1 MPKLDIN
8 LPTYESLLTTSEE
21 QRQAMQAERVVKLPV
36 DKISDFEGHP
46 FHVSLDEDM
55 LKLIDSIQENG
66 QMMPVFVRPAKSGDG
81 YEMISGH
88 RRKFALQQ
96 LGLTEIDAIVR
107 DLDDDQAT
115 ILMVDSNIQREH
127 VLPTE
132 RGYAYKMRLEAM
144 KHQGKRLL
152 DDPTSSQVGTKYRK
166 ERADQELA
174 DAVGESRNQLQ
185 RYIRLTY
192 LIEPIQQM
200 VDGTHEYNMRM
211 AFNPATE
218 ISFLSEDEQTL
229 LYQSMLEMQATPTLQ
244 QAQQL
249 KKRSQ
254 EGKLD
259 ESFIDGIL
267 ASEKPNQ
274 KEKLSFKN
282 EEIDYFFPRSYTP
295 KQKKDV
301 IIKLLSAW
309 NKKREV
315 ER

>member
-1 MPKLDIN
+1 MANKLN
-8 LPTYESLLTTSEE
+8 LPSYESLLQSGE
-21 QRQAMQAERVVKLPV
+21 QARDNGAEKVVTIPI
-36 DKISDFEGHP
+36 DQIRDFEGHP
-46 FHVSLDEDM
+46 FHVSLDQDM

-66 QMMPVFVRPAKSGDG
+66 QMVPVFVRPAKDGNG
-81 YEMISGH
+81 YEMIAGH
-88 RRKFALQQ
+88 RRKFAFQQ
-96 LGLTEIDAIVR
+96 LGITEIQAIVR

-115 ILMVDSNIQREH
+115 ILMVDSNVQRENI
-127 VLPTE
+127 LPTE
-132 RGYAYKMRLEAM
+132 RGYAYKMRLDAM
-144 KHQGKRLL
+144 KHQGKSLL
-152 DDPTSSQVGTKYRK
+152 EDSTSTQVVSKYNKDRSN
-166 ERADQELA
+166 ESL
-174 DAVGESRNQLQ
+174 GEQIGISREKI
-185 RYIRLTY
+185 RHYIRLTY

-211 AFNPATE
+211 AFLTACE
-218 ISFLSEDEQTL
+218 ISFLKEDEQEL
-229 LYQSMLEMQATPTLQ
+229 LYQAMLEMQATPSLM

-274 KEKLSFKN
+274 KEKLSFKSD
-282 EEIDYFFPRSYTP
+282 EIDYFFPKTYTP

>member
-1 MPKLDIN
+1 MANKLN
-8 LPTYESLLTTSEE
+8 LPSYESLLQSGE
-21 QRQAMQAERVVKLPV
+21 QARDNGAEKVVTIPI
-36 DKISDFEGHP
+36 DQIRDFEGHP
-46 FHVSLDEDM
+46 FHVSLDQDM
-55 LKLIDSIQENG
+55 LKLINSIQENG
-66 QMMPVFVRPAKSGDG
+66 QMVPVFVRPAKDGNG
-81 YEMISGH
+81 YEMIAGH
-88 RRKFALQQ
+88 RRKFAFQQ
-96 LGLTEIDAIVR
+96 LGMKEIQAIVR

-115 ILMVDSNIQREH
+115 ILMVDSNVQRENI
-127 VLPTE
+127 LPTE

-144 KHQGKRLL
+144 KHQGKALMVDETSCLL
-152 DDPTSSQVGTKYRK
+152 GTKYNKDRS
-166 ERADQELA
+166 DLQLA
-174 DAVGESRNQLQ
+174 EQIGESARSLQ

-211 AFNPATE
+211 AFHPACE
-218 ISFLSEDEQTL
+218 ISFLKEDEQQL
-229 LYQSMLEMQATPTLQ
+229 LYQAMLEMQATPSLQ
-244 QAQQL
+244 QAQQI

-274 KEKLSFKN
+274 KEKLSFKSD
-282 EEIDYFFPRSYTP
+282 EIDYFFPKTYTP

>member
-1 MPKLDIN
+1 MANKLN
-8 LPTYESLLTTSEE
+8 LPSYESLLQSGE
-21 QRQAMQAERVVKLPV
+21 QARDNSTEKVITIPIDQIR
-36 DKISDFEGHP
+36 DFEGHP
-46 FHVSLDEDM
+46 FHVSLDQDM

-66 QMMPVFVRPAKSGDG
+66 QMVPVFVRPAKDGNG
-81 YEMISGH
+81 YEMIAGH
-88 RRKFALQQ
+88 RRKFAFQQ
-96 LGLTEIDAIVR
+96 LGMTEIQAIVR

-115 ILMVDSNIQREH
+115 ILMVDSNVQRENI
-127 VLPTE
+127 LPTE
-132 RGYAYKMRLEAM
+132 RGYAYKMRIEAM
-144 KHQGKRLL
+144 KHQGKKLL
-152 DDPTSSQVGTKYRK
+152 DDSTLDQLGPKYRK
-166 ERADQELA
+166 DHSYISLSEQI
-174 DAVGESRNQLQ
+174 GETQTQLK

-200 VDGTHEYNMRM
+200 VDGTHEYNMKM
-211 AFNPATE
+211 AFLPATE
-218 ISFLSEDEQTL
+218 ISFLKPEEQDH
-229 LYQSMLEMQATPTLQ
+229 LYEAMIEMQATPSFQ

-274 KEKLSFKN
+274 KEKLSFKSD
-282 EEIDYFFPRSYTP
+282 EIDYFFPKTYTP

>member
-1 MPKLDIN
+1 
-8 LPTYESLLTTSEE
+8 
-21 QRQAMQAERVVKLPV
+21 
-36 DKISDFEGHP
+36 
-46 FHVSLDEDM
+46 
-55 LKLIDSIQENG
+55 
-66 QMMPVFVRPAKSGDG
+66 
-81 YEMISGH
+81 MI
-88 RRKFALQQ
+88 
-96 LGLTEIDAIVR
+96 
-107 DLDDDQAT
+107 
-115 ILMVDSNIQREH
+115 
-127 VLPTE
+127 
-132 RGYAYKMRLEAM
+132 
-144 KHQGKRLL
+144 
-152 DDPTSSQVGTKYRK
+152 
-166 ERADQELA
+166 
-174 DAVGESRNQLQ
+174 
-185 RYIRLTY
+185 
-192 LIEPIQQM
+192 
-200 VDGTHEYNMRM
+200 DGTHEYNMRM

-218 ISFLSEDEQTL
+218 ISFLSEEEQGL

>member
-1 MPKLDIN
+1 MAILDMK
-8 LPTYESLLTTSEE
+8 LPTYESILQSAE
-21 QRQAMQAERVVKLPV
+21 QAKENSAEKVVIIPI
-36 DKISDFEGHP
+36 DQIRDFEGHP
-46 FHVSLDEDM
+46 FHVSLDQDM

-66 QMMPVFVRPAKSGDG
+66 QMVPVFVRPAKDGNG
-81 YEMISGH
+81 YEMIAGH
-88 RRKFALQQ
+88 RRKFALEK
-96 LGLTEIDAIVR
+96 LGLKDIQAIVR

-115 ILMVDSNIQREH
+115 ILMVDSNVQREN

-144 KHQGKRLL
+144 KHQGKALMV
-152 DDPTSSQVGTKYRK
+152 DETSCQLGTKYNKDRS
-166 ERADQELA
+166 DLQLA
-174 DAVGESRNQLQ
+174 EQIGESARSLQ

-218 ISFLSEDEQTL
+218 ISFLKKNEQEL
-229 LYQSMLEMQATPTLQ
+229 LYEAMLEMQATPSLM

-274 KEKLSFKN
+274 KEKLSFMSD
-282 EEIDYFFPRSYTP
+282 EIDYFFPKTYTP

-301 IIKLLSAW
+301 IIKLLKA
-309 NKKREV
+309 
-315 ER
+315 

>member
-1 MPKLDIN
+1 MANKLN
-8 LPTYESLLTTSEE
+8 LPSYESLLQSGE
-21 QRQAMQAERVVKLPV
+21 QARDNGAEKVVTIPI
-36 DKISDFEGHP
+36 DQIRDFEGHP
-46 FHVSLDEDM
+46 FHVSLDQDM

-66 QMMPVFVRPAKSGDG
+66 QMVPVFVRPAKDGNG
-81 YEMISGH
+81 YEMIAGH
-88 RRKFALQQ
+88 RRKFAFQQ
-96 LGLTEIDAIVR
+96 LGMTEIQAIVR

-115 ILMVDSNIQREH
+115 ILMVDSNVQRENI
-127 VLPTE
+127 LPTE

-144 KHQGKRLL
+144 KHQGKVLMV
-152 DDPTSSQVGTKYRK
+152 DETSAQLVPKYNKDRSR
-166 ERADQELA
+166 EALGDQI
-174 DAVGESRNQLQ
+174 GISREKL
-185 RYIRLTY
+185 RHYIRLTY

-200 VDGTHEYNMRM
+200 VDGTHEFNMKM
-211 AFNPATE
+211 AFLPATE
-218 ISFLSEDEQTL
+218 ISFLKPEEQEM
-229 LYQSMLEMQATPTLQ
+229 LYQAMLEMQATPSLM

-274 KEKLSFKN
+274 KEKLSFKSD
-282 EEIDYFFPRSYTP
+282 EIDYFFPKSYTP

-301 IIKLLSAW
+301 IIKLLRTW
-309 NKKREV
+309 NKNREV

>member
-1 MPKLDIN
+1 
-8 LPTYESLLTTSEE
+8 
-21 QRQAMQAERVVKLPV
+21 
-36 DKISDFEGHP
+36 
-46 FHVSLDEDM
+46 M

-66 QMMPVFVRPAKSGDG
+66 QMVPVFVRPAKDGNG
-81 YEMISGH
+81 YEMIAGH
-88 RRKFALQQ
+88 RRKFAFQQ
-96 LGLTEIDAIVR
+96 LGMTEIQAIVR

-115 ILMVDSNIQREH
+115 ILMVDSNVQRENI
-127 VLPTE
+127 LPTE

-152 DDPTSSQVGTKYRK
+152 DDSTLDPMGPKYVK
-166 ERADQELA
+166 DHSYNSLA
-174 DAVGESRNQLQ
+174 EQVGESQSQLK

-192 LIEPIQQM
+192 LIEPIQRM
-200 VDGTHEYNMRM
+200 VDGNHEYNMNM
-211 AFNPATE
+211 AFRPACE
-218 ISFLSEDEQTL
+218 ISFLKEDEQQL
-229 LYQSMLEMQATPTLQ
+229 LYQTMLEMQATPSLQ
-244 QAQQL
+244 QAQQI

-274 KEKLSFKN
+274 KEKLSFKSD
-282 EEIDYFFPRSYTP
+282 EIDYFFPKTYTP

>member
-1 MPKLDIN
+1 MANKLN
-8 LPTYESLLTTSEE
+8 LPSYESLLQSGE
-21 QRQAMQAERVVKLPV
+21 QARDNGAEKVVTIPL
-36 DKISDFEGHP
+36 DQIRDFEGHP
-46 FHVSLDEDM
+46 FHVSLDQDM

-66 QMMPVFVRPAKSGDG
+66 QMVPVFVRPAKDGNG
-81 YEMISGH
+81 YEMIAGH
-88 RRKFALQQ
+88 RRKFAFEQ
-96 LGLTEIDAIVR
+96 LGMTEIQAIVR

-115 ILMVDSNIQREH
+115 ILMVDSNVQRENI
-127 VLPTE
+127 LPTE

-144 KHQGKRLL
+144 KHQGKALMV
-152 DDPTSSQVGTKYRK
+152 DETSSLLGTKYRK
-166 ERADQELA
+166 ERTDQKLADQ
-174 DAVGESRNQLQ
+174 VGEARNTVQ

-200 VDGTHEYNMRM
+200 VDGIHEFNMRM
-211 AFNPATE
+211 AFHPACE
-218 ISFLSEDEQTL
+218 ISFLKPEEQEM
-229 LYQSMLEMQATPTLQ
+229 LYQAMLDMQATPSLM

-274 KEKLSFKN
+274 KEKLSFKSD
-282 EEIDYFFPRSYTP
+282 EIDYFFPKTYTP

-301 IIKLLSAW
+301 IIKLLRNW
-309 NKKREV
+309 NKNREV

>member
-1 MPKLDIN
+1 
-8 LPTYESLLTTSEE
+8 
-21 QRQAMQAERVVKLPV
+21 
-36 DKISDFEGHP
+36 
-46 FHVSLDEDM
+46 
-55 LKLIDSIQENG
+55 
-66 QMMPVFVRPAKSGDG
+66 MMPVFVRPAKSGDG

>member
-1 MPKLDIN
+1 MANKLN
-8 LPTYESLLTTSEE
+8 LPSYESLLQSGE
-21 QRQAMQAERVVKLPV
+21 QARDNGAEKVVTIPI
-36 DKISDFEGHP
+36 DQIRDFEGHP
-46 FHVSLDEDM
+46 FHVSLDQDM

-66 QMMPVFVRPAKSGDG
+66 QMVPVFVRPAKDGNG
-81 YEMISGH
+81 YEMIAGH
-88 RRKFALQQ
+88 RRKFAFQQ
-96 LGLTEIDAIVR
+96 LGMTEIQAIVR

-115 ILMVDSNIQREH
+115 ILMVDSNVQRENI
-127 VLPTE
+127 LPTE

-144 KHQGKRLL
+144 KHQGKALMV
-152 DDPTSSQVGTKYRK
+152 DETSGQLGPKYHK
-166 ERADQELA
+166 ERTNAQLA
-174 DAVGESRNQLQ
+174 EMVGESVKQLQ

-200 VDGTHEYNMRM
+200 VDGNHEFGMRM

-218 ISFLSEDEQTL
+218 ISFLKPEEQEM
-229 LYQSMLEMQATPTLQ
+229 LYQAMLEMQATPSLM

-274 KEKLSFKN
+274 KEKLSFKSD
-282 EEIDYFFPRSYTP
+282 EIDYFFPKSYTP

-301 IIKLLSAW
+301 IIKLLRTW
-309 NKKREV
+309 NKNREV

>member
-1 MPKLDIN
+1 MANKLN
-8 LPTYESLLTTSEE
+8 LPSYESLLQSGE
-21 QRQAMQAERVVKLPV
+21 QARDNGAEKVITIPIDQIK
-36 DKISDFEGHP
+36 DFEGHP
-46 FHVSLDEDM
+46 FHVSLDQDM

-66 QMMPVFVRPAKSGDG
+66 QMVPVFVRPAKDGNG
-81 YEMISGH
+81 YEMIAGH
-88 RRKFALQQ
+88 RRKFAFQQ
-96 LGLTEIDAIVR
+96 LGMKEIQAIVR

-115 ILMVDSNIQREH
+115 ILMVDSNVQRENI
-127 VLPTE
+127 LPTE
-132 RGYAYKMRLEAM
+132 RGYAYKMRLDAM
-144 KHQGKRLL
+144 KHQGRALL
-152 DDPTSSQVGTKYRK
+152 DDQTSAQLGPKYRK
-166 ERADQELA
+166 DRSNEQLA
-174 DAVGESRNQLQ
+174 EQVGESRNQIK

-200 VDGTHEYNMRM
+200 VDGTHEFNMRM

-218 ISFLSEDEQTL
+218 ISFLKPEEQEI
-229 LYQSMLEMQATPTLQ
+229 LYQSMLEMQATPSLM

-274 KEKLSFKN
+274 KEKLSFKSD
-282 EEIDYFFPRSYTP
+282 EIDYFFPKTYTP

-301 IIKLLSAW
+301 IIKLLRNW
-309 NKKREV
+309 NKNREV

>member
-1 MPKLDIN
+1 MANKLN
-8 LPTYESLLTTSEE
+8 LPSYESLLQSGE
-21 QRQAMQAERVVKLPV
+21 QARDNGAEKVITIPIDQIR
-36 DKISDFEGHP
+36 DFEGHP
-46 FHVSLDEDM
+46 FHVSLDQDM

-66 QMMPVFVRPAKSGDG
+66 QMVPVFVRPAKDGNG
-81 YEMISGH
+81 YEMIAGH
-88 RRKFALQQ
+88 RRKFAFQQ
-96 LGLTEIDAIVR
+96 LGITEIQAIVR

-115 ILMVDSNIQREH
+115 ILMVDSNVQRENI
-127 VLPTE
+127 LPTE

-152 DDPTSSQVGTKYRK
+152 DDETSCQVGTKYNKDRS
-166 ERADQELA
+166 DLHLA
-174 DAVGESRNQLQ
+174 EQIGESARSLQ

-200 VDGTHEYNMRM
+200 VDGNHEFGMRM

-218 ISFLSEDEQTL
+218 ISFLKPEEQEM
-229 LYQSMLEMQATPTLQ
+229 LYQAMLEMQATPSLM

-274 KEKLSFKN
+274 KEKLSFKSD
-282 EEIDYFFPRSYTP
+282 EIDYFFPKSYTP

-301 IIKLLSAW
+301 IIKLLRTW
-309 NKKREV
+309 NKN
-315 ER
+315 

>member
-1 MPKLDIN
+1 MANKLN
-8 LPTYESLLTTSEE
+8 LPSYESLLQSGE
-21 QRQAMQAERVVKLPV
+21 QARDNSTEKVITIPIDQIK
-36 DKISDFEGHP
+36 DFEGHP
-46 FHVSLDEDM
+46 FHVSLDQDM

-66 QMMPVFVRPAKSGDG
+66 QMVPVFVRPAKDGNG
-81 YEMISGH
+81 YEMIAGH
-88 RRKFALQQ
+88 RRKFAFEQ
-96 LGLTEIDAIVR
+96 LGMTEIQAIVR

-115 ILMVDSNIQREH
+115 ILMVDSNVQRENI
-127 VLPTE
+127 LPTE

-144 KHQGKRLL
+144 KHQGKALMVDETSALL
-152 DDPTSSQVGTKYRK
+152 GPKYKKDRSNETLAEQVGISR
-166 ERADQELA
+166 
-174 DAVGESRNQLQ
+174 ESVK

-211 AFNPATE
+211 AFHPACE
-218 ISFLSEDEQTL
+218 ISFLKPEEQEL
-229 LYQSMLEMQATPTLQ
+229 LYQAMLEMQATPSLM

-274 KEKLSFKN
+274 KEKLSFKSD
-282 EEIDYFFPRSYTP
+282 EIDYFFPKTYTP

>member
-1 MPKLDIN
+1 MANKLN
-8 LPTYESLLTTSEE
+8 LPSYESLLQSGE
-21 QRQAMQAERVVKLPV
+21 QARDNGAEKVVTIPI
-36 DKISDFEGHP
+36 DQIRDFEGHP
-46 FHVSLDEDM
+46 FHVFLDQDM

-66 QMMPVFVRPAKSGDG
+66 QMVPVFVRPAKDSNG
-81 YEMISGH
+81 YEMIAGH
-88 RRKFALQQ
+88 RRKFAFQQ
-96 LGLTEIDAIVR
+96 LGMTEIQAIVR

-115 ILMVDSNIQREH
+115 ILMVDSNVQRENI
-127 VLPTE
+127 LPTE

-144 KHQGKRLL
+144 KHQGKALMV
-152 DDPTSSQVGTKYRK
+152 DETSGQLGPKYRK
-166 ERADQELA
+166 ERTNAQLA
-174 DAVGESRNQLQ
+174 EMVGESVKQLQ

-200 VDGTHEYNMRM
+200 VDGNHEFGMRM

-218 ISFLSEDEQTL
+218 ISFLKPEEQEM
-229 LYQSMLEMQATPTLQ
+229 LYQAMLEMQATPSLMQ
-244 QAQQL
+244 VQQL

-274 KEKLSFKN
+274 KEKLSFKSD
-282 EEIDYFFPRSYTP
+282 EIDYFFPKSYTP

-301 IIKLLSAW
+301 IIKLLRTW
-309 NKKREV
+309 NKNREV

>member
-1 MPKLDIN
+1 MANKLN
-8 LPTYESLLTTSEE
+8 LPSYESLLQSGE
-21 QRQAMQAERVVKLPV
+21 QARDNGAEKVVTIPI
-36 DKISDFEGHP
+36 DQIRDFEGHP
-46 FHVSLDEDM
+46 FHVSLDQDM

-66 QMMPVFVRPAKSGDG
+66 QMVPVFVRPAKDGNG
-81 YEMISGH
+81 YEMIAGH
-88 RRKFALQQ
+88 RRKFAFQQ
-96 LGLTEIDAIVR
+96 LGITEIQAIVR

-115 ILMVDSNIQREH
+115 ILMVDSNVQRENI
-127 VLPTE
+127 LPTE
-132 RGYAYKMRLEAM
+132 RGYAYKMRLDAM
-144 KHQGKRLL
+144 KHQGKSLL
-152 DDPTSSQVGTKYRK
+152 EDSTSTQVVSKYNKDRSN
-166 ERADQELA
+166 ESL
-174 DAVGESRNQLQ
+174 GEQIGISREKI
-185 RYIRLTY
+185 RHYIRLTY

-211 AFNPATE
+211 AFLPACE
-218 ISFLSEDEQTL
+218 ISFLKEDEQEL
-229 LYQSMLEMQATPTLQ
+229 LYQAMLEMQATPSLM

-274 KEKLSFKN
+274 KEKLSFKSD
-282 EEIDYFFPRSYTP
+282 EIDYFFPKTYTP